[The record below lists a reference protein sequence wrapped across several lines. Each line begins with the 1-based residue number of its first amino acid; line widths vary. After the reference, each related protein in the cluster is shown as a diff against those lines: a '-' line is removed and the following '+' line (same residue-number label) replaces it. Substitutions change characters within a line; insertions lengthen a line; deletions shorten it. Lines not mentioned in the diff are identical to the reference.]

1 MDGSKDKNIESRGK
15 RDQSAVGG
23 PAASTFSKV
32 GETSKKKTK
41 YAQKYHKEW
50 ESEPGFKGWLK
61 ASSKGQTFAFCDAC
75 HVHISVSAG
84 KMEVQR
90 HSATKKHQEMCSKAK
105 LPSVLDMPLV
115 SGKTKIDKSVRDGEI
130 RLAAFICEHDL
141 PIRTVEHMP
150 ALIQAICPDS
160 NIAKQ
165 IKCGRTKL
173 TSIINHVTGEVSSD
187 ILIRK
192 LQDSKFSLIVDE
204 STDLSSVK
212 HLCMVVRT
220 MIEDKVTD
228 CFLGLIPLHDAT
240 AKTLYESVIS
250 FFASNHIPYKENM
263 IGFGAD
269 GANSMLGARNSL
281 STLLKNDIPGLFVM
295 KCICHSFALCAS
307 YACATLPKDV
317 EDLAR
322 DVFSYFS
329 CSPKRIGDLKEF
341 QSFVNVKPHKLLH
354 PSQTRWLSLHM
365 VVSRLLEQWDA
376 LKLYFAGAVLNDRLI
391 ASNTILQRLNNPFTK
406 MYLEFLDFVLPI
418 FNTLN
423 LQMQSQSPQIH
434 KLHKSVLQAFR
445 SLLECYLKDD
455 YLIKTPLSSIEF
467 KDPSNFKD
475 LSSIYLGVKV
485 RMSLHQ
491 GHNLPLQDVQIFRQR
506 CQIFLLEAA
515 IQICK
520 RFPFAEATFQ
530 HLEVLDPDVVR
541 SRSVDS
547 LAALMSSFPSLVP
560 SQAVQA
566 MDSEWR
572 LLRNSDI
579 LCSSSDTSVTEFWV
593 RVQNAK
599 LGDGKPMYPHLASF
613 MLRLLC
619 LPHSSASVERTFSA
633 INRMKTKL
641 RNRLSTKTITGLLH
655 SKRLVSN
662 ANCHSFKI
670 TEELRKGLNSDMYK
684 KSCIDHKATE
694 EDDASDED

>member
-228 CFLGLIPLHDAT
+228 CF
-240 AKTLYESVIS
+240 
-250 FFASNHIPYKENM
+250 
-263 IGFGAD
+263 
-269 GANSMLGARNSL
+269 
-281 STLLKNDIPGLFVM
+281 
-295 KCICHSFALCAS
+295 
-307 YACATLPKDV
+307 
-317 EDLAR
+317 
-322 DVFSYFS
+322 
-329 CSPKRIGDLKEF
+329 
-341 QSFVNVKPHKLLH
+341 
-354 PSQTRWLSLHM
+354 
-365 VVSRLLEQWDA
+365 
-376 LKLYFAGAVLNDRLI
+376 
-391 ASNTILQRLNNPFTK
+391 
-406 MYLEFLDFVLPI
+406 
-418 FNTLN
+418 
-423 LQMQSQSPQIH
+423 
-434 KLHKSVLQAFR
+434 
-445 SLLECYLKDD
+445 
-455 YLIKTPLSSIEF
+455 
-467 KDPSNFKD
+467 
-475 LSSIYLGVKV
+475 
-485 RMSLHQ
+485 
-491 GHNLPLQDVQIFRQR
+491 
-506 CQIFLLEAA
+506 
-515 IQICK
+515 
-520 RFPFAEATFQ
+520 
-530 HLEVLDPDVVR
+530 
-541 SRSVDS
+541 
-547 LAALMSSFPSLVP
+547 
-560 SQAVQA
+560 
-566 MDSEWR
+566 
-572 LLRNSDI
+572 
-579 LCSSSDTSVTEFWV
+579 
-593 RVQNAK
+593 
-599 LGDGKPMYPHLASF
+599 
-613 MLRLLC
+613 
-619 LPHSSASVERTFSA
+619 
-633 INRMKTKL
+633 
-641 RNRLSTKTITGLLH
+641 
-655 SKRLVSN
+655 
-662 ANCHSFKI
+662 
-670 TEELRKGLNSDMYK
+670 
-684 KSCIDHKATE
+684 
-694 EDDASDED
+694 